1 MRRTGPCR
9 ASVGVRR
16 ILEETVKTENGEY
29 KSDFARHYKA
39 EGRVE
44 MILAVLGA
52 RGVLIPD
59 EVRVRLVECTDL
71 EQLETWGRRAATAD
85 AI

>member
-1 MRRTGPCR
+1 M
-9 ASVGVRR
+9 
-16 ILEETVKTENGEY
+16 VKTKNGEY

-39 EGRVE
+39 EGRVEGKAEGRAE

-71 EQLETWGRRAATAD
+71 EQLETWGRRAAMAD
-85 AI
+85 SIEDVFN

>member
-1 MRRTGPCR
+1 M
-9 ASVGVRR
+9 
-16 ILEETVKTENGEY
+16 EETVKTENGEY

-39 EGRVE
+39 EGRVEGRVE

-85 AI
+85 AIEDVFN